1 MRLLTDENFNGAI
14 LRGLVRRL
22 PELDIV
28 RVQDV
33 GLIHTDDPDILEW
46 AANEGRILLTHDV
59 ATITMYAYE
68 RVNQGLPMLGVIEVI
83 ATAPIG
89 KIIDDLE
96 LFICCSQPDEYE
108 GRIIFHPFPY
118 TVIGLDSRWNL
129 LYVVHVER
137 EENVIRIISARK
149 ATRQERAEYE
159 G

>member
-1 MRLLTDENFNGAI
+1 MRFLTDENFNGAI

-33 GLIHTDDPDILEW
+33 GLRNTDDPEILEW

-68 RVNQGLPMLGVIEVI
+68 RINQGMPMAGVVEVI
-83 ATAPIG
+83 ATASIG

-96 LFICCSQPDEYE
+96 LFICCSSPKEYE
-108 GRIIFHPFPY
+108 GLVLFIPF
-118 TVIGLDSRWNL
+118 S
-129 LYVVHVER
+129 
-137 EENVIRIISARK
+137 
-149 ATRQERAEYE
+149 
-159 G
+159 

>member
-1 MRLLTDENFNGAI
+1 
-14 LRGLVRRL
+14 VRRL

-33 GLIHTDDPDILEW
+33 GLRNTDDPEILEW

-68 RVNQGLPMLGVIEVI
+68 RINQEMPMTGVVEVI

-96 LFICCSQPDEYE
+96 LFICCSDPEEYE
-108 GRIIFHPFPY
+108 GLILFIPFP
-118 TVIGLDSRWNL
+118 
-129 LYVVHVER
+129 
-137 EENVIRIISARK
+137 
-149 ATRQERAEYE
+149 
-159 G
+159 

>member
-14 LRGLVRRL
+14 LRGLIRRL

-33 GLIHTDDPDILEW
+33 GLMNADDPDILEW

-68 RVNQGLPMLGVIEVI
+68 RVNQGLPMIGVVEVI

-89 KIIDDLE
+89 RIINDLE
-96 LFICCSQPDEYE
+96 LFVLCSQPEDYE
-108 GRIIFHPFPY
+108 NQVLFIPFP
-118 TVIGLDSRWNL
+118 
-129 LYVVHVER
+129 
-137 EENVIRIISARK
+137 
-149 ATRQERAEYE
+149 
-159 G
+159 

>member
-14 LRGLVRRL
+14 LRGLMRRL

-46 AANEGRILLTHDV
+46 AAFEGRILLTHDV
-59 ATITMYAYE
+59 ATIITYAYE
-68 RVNQGLPMLGVIEVI
+68 RVNQGLPMFGVVEVI

-96 LFICCSQPDEYE
+96 LFICCSKPDEYKD
-108 GRIIFHPFPY
+108 RILFIPF
-118 TVIGLDSRWNL
+118 S
-129 LYVVHVER
+129 
-137 EENVIRIISARK
+137 
-149 ATRQERAEYE
+149 
-159 G
+159 

>member
-1 MRLLTDENFNGAI
+1 MRLLSDENFNGAI
-14 LRGLVRRL
+14 LRGLMRRL
-22 PELDIV
+22 PELDLV

-33 GLIHTDDPDILEW
+33 ELMHTDDPVILEW

-68 RVNQGLPMLGVIEVI
+68 RVNQGLPMTGVVEVI

-96 LFICCSQPDEYE
+96 LFICCSEPEEYE
-108 GRIIFHPFPY
+108 GQVLFIPY
-118 TVIGLDSRWNL
+118 TAMEPTQPKVASKTGLRRS
-129 LYVVHVER
+129 H
-137 EENVIRIISARK
+137 
-149 ATRQERAEYE
+149 

>member
-59 ATITMYAYE
+59 ATITMYAYQ

-83 ATAPIG
+83 ATAPIS

-108 GRIIFHPFPY
+108 GRILFIPFP
-118 TVIGLDSRWNL
+118 IL
-129 LYVVHVER
+129 
-137 EENVIRIISARK
+137 
-149 ATRQERAEYE
+149 
-159 G
+159 